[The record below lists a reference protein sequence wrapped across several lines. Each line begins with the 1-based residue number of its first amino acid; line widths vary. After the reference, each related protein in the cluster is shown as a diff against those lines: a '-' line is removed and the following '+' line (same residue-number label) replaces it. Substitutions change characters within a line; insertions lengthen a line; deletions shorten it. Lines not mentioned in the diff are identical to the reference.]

1 MISMQ
6 GSALRKAQAKH
17 LKQTASGWH
26 ICFPRNHTDA
36 AMVALHTTVPYLG
49 IQLSYKTLQTS
60 TLQHRLQCGLRAFQR
75 LRTWLCS
82 KRGLTCKQRESL
94 WCSVVRTTTLYGVQV
109 IGCSPAGLRR
119 LLSRLTIQQRMFMQD
134 HSHVMHR
141 SHREFHE
148 LFDIEPPAV
157 FLRRLCIRTL
167 RGGADRLANL
177 EATDILHTVRYTE
190 TDRLISLLDDWIV
203 SQARGVDVIR
213 PAFQCRTCLETFN
226 SAILLTKHEHQ
237 IHSRGRSRCFQFR
250 LDRDA
255 RAGHPQCRHC
265 DKTFQSWT
273 NLRTH
278 VEFGN
283 CPMFDAAQVG
293 MDLGQLQQRA
303 APLIQEHSLDALAQ
317 TPDVCTYMMNHC
329 ILCGKHQ
336 SRFSDMVHHLQLD
349 HCTYA
354 LASQHHYSK
363 WATARRSP
371 CNVCQH
377 DYKTSHQCKILL
389 QASVLHQWL
398 CHLADAPASHA
409 YPIED
414 DQDLADHL
422 CVHCAEIFS
431 SDTALE
437 RHLREDHSR
446 FCCIRDTVH
455 GTTVCRHC
463 RSHFGEQW
471 ELRRHI
477 DRGSC
482 DHLDP
487 MGDQEPGTV
496 LRLDDIFMDQ
506 IKAGK
511 WAEAL
516 QDSSMRHKLTMTC
529 SFCGQAYARTADLI
543 RHLQCHH
550 GGFFRAADSLSCS
563 TTTLP
568 QMSGPSTDG
577 NAPTLM

>member
-1 MISMQ
+1 MPDILFLICCVPPPKWPICRHGVLQMPLLERCNTARSLLGGALLSLDLSKAFVSISRHHLFSGMADLGVRPDCLQLLYEWHRGTHYDIQHKGFATSIPVFKGVRQGCKAAPFLWRCFTTILLNKLASRTSWEWVNRYVTVYADDFLVHQAFQSLDDFSEFVRNCGILLDVLTEFQLQINLQKCYSMISMQ

-36 AMVALHTTVPYLG
+36 AMVGLHTTVPYLG

-250 LDRDA
+250 LD
-255 RAGHPQCRHC
+255 
-265 DKTFQSWT
+265 
-273 NLRTH
+273 
-278 VEFGN
+278 
-283 CPMFDAAQVG
+283 
-293 MDLGQLQQRA
+293 
-303 APLIQEHSLDALAQ
+303 
-317 TPDVCTYMMNHC
+317 
-329 ILCGKHQ
+329 
-336 SRFSDMVHHLQLD
+336 
-349 HCTYA
+349 
-354 LASQHHYSK
+354 
-363 WATARRSP
+363 
-371 CNVCQH
+371 
-377 DYKTSHQCKILL
+377 
-389 QASVLHQWL
+389 
-398 CHLADAPASHA
+398 
-409 YPIED
+409 
-414 DQDLADHL
+414 
-422 CVHCAEIFS
+422 
-431 SDTALE
+431 
-437 RHLREDHSR
+437 
-446 FCCIRDTVH
+446 
-455 GTTVCRHC
+455 
-463 RSHFGEQW
+463 
-471 ELRRHI
+471 
-477 DRGSC
+477 
-482 DHLDP
+482 
-487 MGDQEPGTV
+487 
-496 LRLDDIFMDQ
+496 
-506 IKAGK
+506 
-511 WAEAL
+511 
-516 QDSSMRHKLTMTC
+516 
-529 SFCGQAYARTADLI
+529 
-543 RHLQCHH
+543 
-550 GGFFRAADSLSCS
+550 
-563 TTTLP
+563 
-568 QMSGPSTDG
+568 
-577 NAPTLM
+577 

>member
-1 MISMQ
+1 
-6 GSALRKAQAKH
+6 
-17 LKQTASGWH
+17 
-26 ICFPRNHTDA
+26 
-36 AMVALHTTVPYLG
+36 
-49 IQLSYKTLQTS
+49 
-60 TLQHRLQCGLRAFQR
+60 
-75 LRTWLCS
+75 
-82 KRGLTCKQRESL
+82 
-94 WCSVVRTTTLYGVQV
+94 
-109 IGCSPAGLRR
+109 
-119 LLSRLTIQQRMFMQD
+119 
-134 HSHVMHR
+134 
-141 SHREFHE
+141 
-148 LFDIEPPAV
+148 
-157 FLRRLCIRTL
+157 
-167 RGGADRLANL
+167 
-177 EATDILHTVRYTE
+177 
-190 TDRLISLLDDWIV
+190 
-203 SQARGVDVIR
+203 
-213 PAFQCRTCLETFN
+213 
-226 SAILLTKHEHQ
+226 
-237 IHSRGRSRCFQFR
+237 
-250 LDRDA
+250 
-255 RAGHPQCRHC
+255 
-265 DKTFQSWT
+265 
-273 NLRTH
+273 
-278 VEFGN
+278 
-283 CPMFDAAQVG
+283 MFDAAQVG

-550 GGFFRAADSLSCS
+550 GGFFRAADLTSNMIDEARLSCVCNPCRVPQPRS
-563 TTTLP
+563 YRCPAHRQMAMLQHLCDPHHRRLMLPWAPTEASVQQLIQLHTLLHAQVPELGQWLLHPDRTSWTFMMRHCQVLSHSCILCSRTFEKSDQLFDHLTQTHRTHSSSCGFLLHAMLRYLLAQRPALADTLP
-568 QMSGPSTDG
+568 CSWCGNTAKNYSLLDESAWSRLEHQCSSLLNLGCAVAWLRPDLHDG
-577 NAPTLM
+577 